1 MVVCR
6 TPSTRV
12 LLTCAP
18 LCCQSAYNLLC
29 STKVSR
35 CQAIT
40 KLAHP
45 TEGVLH
51 THRVRELPRAMRMTV
66 SIDS

>member
-1 MVVCR
+1 MVWR

-18 LCCQSAYNLLC
+18 LCCQSAYILLC

-40 KLAHP
+40 KFAHL

-51 THRVRELPRAMRMTV
+51 THRVQELSRGHAY
-66 SIDS
+66 DSEC